1 MENPGRRHLD
11 QMIRVNIAGDG
22 TSGLPPDGTGVRG
35 RTSALVCGV
44 PAKRALP
51 KANLEEASDKPRL
64 GKKITRDEGKRPV
77 TATRD
82 LRFSFAVKMLLG
94 QRRASQ

>member
-1 MENPGRRHLD
+1 
-11 QMIRVNIAGDG
+11 MIRVNIAGDG

-64 GKKITRDEGKRPV
+64 GKRITRDEGKRPV

>member
-1 MENPGRRHLD
+1 
-11 QMIRVNIAGDG
+11 MIRVNIAGDG
-22 TSGLPPDGTGVRG
+22 TSGQLPPDRTGVQD
-35 RTSALVCGV
+35 RTAALVCGV

-64 GKKITRDEGKRPV
+64 GNKITRQEGKQPV

-82 LRFSFAVKMLLG
+82 LRFSFAIKILLG